1 MYSEKVL
8 EHFRSPKNLGEL
20 EVYDGVGYVGDPG
33 CGDHLK
39 VWIKV
44 DDDRIKEIAFKC
56 QGCPA
61 AIATSSMMTELVKG
75 MKIDEASKI
84 TDHLISVSLG
94 GLPEPK
100 EHCSNLGASA
110 LRAAIDDY
118 YSRERLKEDS

>member
-1 MYSEKVL
+1 MYSDKVL
-8 EHFRSPKNLGEL
+8 EHFKHPKNLGEL
-20 EVYDGVGYVGDPG
+20 TDYDGIGFVGDPD

-44 DDDRIKEIAFKC
+44 DDNKISQISFKC

-61 AIATSSMMTELVKG
+61 AIATSSMMTEIVKG
-75 MKIDEASKI
+75 LAIEEASKI
-84 TDHLISVSLG
+84 TDHLISVALG

-110 LRAAIDDY
+110 IRKAIDDY
-118 YSRERLKEDS
+118 LAKKA

>member
-8 EHFRSPKNLGEL
+8 EHFRSPKNVGEL
-20 EVYDGVGYVGDPG
+20 KEYDGIGFVGSPD

-39 VWIKV
+39 IWIKV
-44 DDDRIKEIAFKC
+44 DDDRICQIAFKC

-61 AIATSSMMTELVKG
+61 AIATSSMMTEIVKG
-75 MKIDEASKI
+75 MKIEEASRI
-84 TDHLISVSLG
+84 TDHLISVALG

-100 EHCSNLGASA
+100 EHCSNLGATA

-118 YSRERLKEDS
+118 LSRVE